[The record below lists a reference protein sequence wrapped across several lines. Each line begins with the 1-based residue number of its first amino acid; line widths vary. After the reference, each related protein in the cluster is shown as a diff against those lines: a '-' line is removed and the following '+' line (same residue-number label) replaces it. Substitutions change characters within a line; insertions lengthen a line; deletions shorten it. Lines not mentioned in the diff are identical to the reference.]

1 MLTARIRGV
10 SETRPDQ
17 RSARSP
23 SSLLGESVTGAI
35 QRFDS
40 VELGIELTEFTANPL
55 DVAVDRAVVDIDV
68 VVIGRIHQL
77 VARFHDAGPLRQR
90 LQDQELGDGL
100 CDGLAVPGVR
110 KSVVWGKSV

>member
-55 DVAVDRAVVDIDV
+55 DVAVDRAVVAIDV
-68 VVIGRIHQL
+68 AVIRSEEHTSE
-77 VARFHDAGPLRQR
+77 
-90 LQDQELGDGL
+90 LQSLMRRSY
-100 CDGLAVPGVR
+100 AVFCLQQ
-110 KSVVWGKSV
+110 SNY